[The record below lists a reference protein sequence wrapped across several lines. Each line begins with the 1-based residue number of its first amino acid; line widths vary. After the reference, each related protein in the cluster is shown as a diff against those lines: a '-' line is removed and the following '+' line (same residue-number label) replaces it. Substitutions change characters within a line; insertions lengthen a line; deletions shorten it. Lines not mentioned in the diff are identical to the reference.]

1 MAEGLLLCGLK
12 LRFEFGGVNMN
23 REEQVKRI
31 LLMPIIASKDIKG
44 ITLATRDDTKESFI
58 LSGHSCLL
66 QK

>member
-23 REEQVKRI
+23 REEQVKSI

-44 ITLATRDDTKESFI
+44 ITWISFLRI
-58 LSGHSCLL
+58 HINTF
-66 QK
+66 